1 MQRARSAGTAA
12 RAWILALLAILLL
25 LMLGA
30 AVRSALD
37 DQKSL
42 VLVQVQEQLLPGSA
56 TVFVII
62 FVTRPT
68 EMQKALHGDVG
79 LA

>member
-1 MQRARSAGTAA
+1 
-12 RAWILALLAILLL
+12 
-25 LMLGA
+25 MLGA